1 MIDQQP
7 VVDSEGDA
15 EPMAWH
21 GPPIPSGGVVGPGA
35 EIAGAYVVGDGI
47 IDGKVLAPVI
57 SGIGLGIG
65 LVGTGLSPPLPIST
79 EPRGIPEGVPRPG
92 VEVDI
97 AEDGVLLVEPVP
109 HVATVVVPLG
119 DGIPIVIP
127 PPS

>member
-1 MIDQQP
+1 
-7 VVDSEGDA
+7 
-15 EPMAWH
+15 
-21 GPPIPSGGVVGPGA
+21 
-35 EIAGAYVVGDGI
+35 
-47 IDGKVLAPVI
+47 VI

-79 EPRGIPEGVPRPG
+79 EPRGIPEGEPRPG

-97 AEDGVLLVEPVP
+97 AEDAVLLVEPVP